1 MSKKGKGKRNIKK
14 IIIRSLIA
22 FFAVILSL
30 ILVIA
35 LIYFVELRQNKETN
49 KKVVP
54 LLNAYIIV
62 SPSMK
67 PTINVQDAVIVRKI
81 NPRNVKKKD
90 IITFVSNNSKYQGLT
105 ITHRVIAIKKMN
117 NKTYLFKTKGDYN
130 NAADTGYINGN
141 DIYGKVLFRIP
152 KLGYV
157 QDFLSNAY
165 GWILLVLMFCL
176 LIMVFDSMKLYG
188 LFKKHFHKTKKKSKK
203 EEAKTISY
211 DALVTKVDPVCSIS
225 KNKNKIYY
233 YDLVSAMEFANKE
246 ETDTTIKLLTKE
258 YVLPEKIEIDNKFNK
273 RITLST
279 ADNIFNCCIYK
290 SGEKNIV
297 VKKGDLVLNRVII
310 LNKVK

>member
-1 MSKKGKGKRNIKK
+1 MSKKGKSKRNIKK

-22 FFAVILSL
+22 FFAVLLSFILL
-30 ILVIA
+30 IA
-35 LIYFVELRQNKETN
+35 LIYFVELRQNKGTN

-81 NPRNVKKKD
+81 NPKNVKKKD

-130 NAADTGYINGN
+130 NTADAGYINGN

-165 GWILLVLMFCL
+165 GWILVVLMFCL

-188 LFKKHFHKTKKKSKK
+188 LFKKHFHKIKKKKK
-203 EEAKTISY
+203 ETETISY
-211 DALVTKVDPVCSIS
+211 DALIKGIM
-225 KNKNKIYY
+225 
-233 YDLVSAMEFANKE
+233 AMGPNTDDTSRIKE
-246 ETDTTIKLLTKE
+246 VFLEAKE
-258 YVLPEKIEIDNKFNK
+258 IFTNLQKEDS
-273 RITLST
+273 TLSILSLGMS
-279 ADNIFNCCIYK
+279 ADYPIALECGSTMVRIGTYLFM
-290 SGEKNIV
+290 E
-297 VKKGDLVLNRVII
+297 DDA
-310 LNKVK
+310 